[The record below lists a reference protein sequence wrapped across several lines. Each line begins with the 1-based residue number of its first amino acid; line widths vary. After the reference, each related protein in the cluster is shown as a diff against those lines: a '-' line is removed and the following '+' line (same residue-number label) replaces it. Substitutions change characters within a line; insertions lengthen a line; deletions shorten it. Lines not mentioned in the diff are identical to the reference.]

1 LSLGLRL
8 TFLLLRLTV
17 TYPGLPKL
25 AASLAHELSPI
36 NTTHLSCLI
45 LVLSTRSVIKLKAD
59 ILSLNQILVLL
70 IAHHNSTVMN
80 KDI

>member
-1 LSLGLRL
+1 
-8 TFLLLRLTV
+8 
-17 TYPGLPKL
+17 LPKL
-25 AASLAHELSPI
+25 AAGLTHELSTI
-36 NTTHLSCLI
+36 NATHCSSLI
-45 LVLSTRSVIKLKAD
+45 LVLSTGSVVKLKAD